1 MDPRNANIRN
11 GIAQVS
17 LNSSVVRLVWV
28 IHVASR
34 FALSGFRFQSKYESR
49 VHLLE
54 RYRQFIDGHPGF
66 EMHAIGINLR
76 FAQDAELFMNRVEAA
91 AQSVRYKVLQYA
103 KRQHDGIVPIVGFS
117 WLHCDTSKKHYA
129 RTLARYLYFAVQS
142 GDELGELSHGCQGLS
157 RAVTA
162 QEPPSSQNRCT
173 FVDSIF
179 FQAFVQPPCSNDY
192 SIDTFAKLYYV
203 VAPNGNINR
212 SADFVRHVAVHLIYA
227 MRGAYIL
234 KCGSRWDSEMDEQ
247 LSLKFLSEQHDN
259 AYSVIQGTK
268 RIAALCIE
276 PVEGKVQWDEKGEVN
291 VLTVSGMVLVS
302 GHAIKAMYHD
312 LLIRCKTSM
321 KELGF
326 PILSSKLIE
335 QCVDVFTRVPGEGIM
350 SMNHHVFDAYYQEH
364 PHLSQIQAFFQNGPE
379 SVFQFCHRI
388 FELSH
393 TLMKALYLSG
403 GPSSRLTEI
412 SCWMIANSESNC
424 MRNIRYVRKAIAVI
438 NTYSKSQDASGSDV
452 QANIACFADQVFYV

>member
-1 MDPRNANIRN
+1 MDPRNAINRN

-17 LNSSVVRLVWV
+17 LNSSVVRLLWV

-49 VHLLE
+49 VNLLE

-66 EMHAIGINLR
+66 EMHAIGINLQ

-117 WLHCDTSKKHYA
+117 WLHCETSKKHYA

-142 GDELGELSHGCQGLS
+142 EDGLGELSHGCQGLS

-203 VAPNGNINR
+203 VAPNGNVNR

-247 LSLKFLSEQHDN
+247 LSMKFLSEQHDN

-350 SMNHHVFDAYYQEH
+350 SMNYHVFDAYYKEH

-379 SVFQFCHRI
+379 SVLQFCHRI